1 MVVKNTYTF
10 FFTKTNFIHFFSG
23 SGLALSHWASKLGQ
37 RWMGRWRPRIID
49 KKLREIVKKIR
60 EITRK
65 KKEKTCARVRI
76 SKQSPI
82 FLTYYQKS
90 YTKKK
95 ISWNHKKLWKWTSNL
110 AMDFMQKI
118 IRKEKYSK
126 KIPFFSF
133 NFLREIILLLVE
145 QDICKQTAEECKQCY
160 QPYLFENGQ
169 KKLWNLPNLWKMP
182 IFD

>member
-1 MVVKNTYTF
+1 M
-10 FFTKTNFIHFFSG
+10 
-23 SGLALSHWASKLGQ
+23 
-37 RWMGRWRPRIID
+37 
-49 KKLREIVKKIR
+49 KKIR

-90 YTKKK
+90 YTKKNFVKSQK
-95 ISWNHKKLWKWTSNL
+95 IMK
-110 AMDFMQKI
+110 MDFKPSNGFHAEDYKKRKI
-118 IRKEKYSK
+118 FQK

-169 KKLWNLPNLWKMP
+169 KIVKFAKFLIKNGN
-182 IFD
+182 F